1 MAGALPAE
9 LSVHNGEEGIRT
21 LETIPCLHGFQPC
34 SFGQTRTP
42 LRYLP
47 FSLLIKAKALFSEHS
62 LCTAP
67 HLPIL
72 AASDPATTFGVIEL
86 NFCVRNGNRCV
97 LYAINTT
104 PLSYSLKTK

>member
-1 MAGALPAE
+1 MERKGFEPSKQFLAYMVSNHAPSARLGH
-9 LSVHNGEEGIRT
+9 LSEIFR
-21 LETIPCLHGFQPC
+21 
-34 SFGQTRTP
+34 
-42 LRYLP
+42 
-47 FSLLIKAKALFSEHS
+47 SLSLYKAKALFSEHF
-62 LCTAP
+62 LCTAS

-97 LYAINTT
+97 LYAIDTT